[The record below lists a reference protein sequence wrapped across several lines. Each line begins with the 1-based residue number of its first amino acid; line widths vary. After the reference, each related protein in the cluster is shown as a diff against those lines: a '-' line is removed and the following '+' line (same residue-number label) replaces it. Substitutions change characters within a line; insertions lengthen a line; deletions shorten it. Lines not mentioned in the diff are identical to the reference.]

1 MVLLMTTRVR
11 LTAIACTLGFVSAL
25 SAQQPPSY
33 AKQIKPFFARYC
45 VECHNGEESNGGL
58 NLETL
63 KTLQEGGQN
72 GAVFVAGKPDESKL
86 VLQVEGKAKPF
97 MPPKKAKQPK
107 REEVALLRAWVLA
120 GAKDDT
126 AGIATAVPFVKP
138 RLPVTAPVSALAYQP
153 DGKLLAAGGQGEI
166 ALIDP
171 AKGALI
177 GRLGE
182 KFAKV
187 TALGF
192 SKDGR
197 HFAVASGE
205 AGRSGAIRIYAN
217 PVSSAAPPVHA
228 LDPNPLHGIAAHRD
242 LIYDL
247 AFSPGGQLL
256 ASAGYDRLI
265 KLWDITSGK
274 EVRTLKD
281 HSDTIYALSFSPD
294 GKLLASAAA
303 DRAVKV
309 WDVASGKRLYTLSDN
324 TDWVYAVAWSPDGK
338 HLAAGGVDKSIRV
351 WEVSS
356 TEGRLVQS
364 AFAHEGPITKLV
376 YSADGQTLY
385 SSGEDRTVK
394 SWDTARL
401 TERKVYAKQPDT
413 ILALAIRPGQIAV
426 GRYDGALVL
435 LDDQSGQVQSQPLP
449 EKPKPPEVSKL
460 TPSAGRR
467 GQTIRVTIEGKHL
480 DPAPQVVATHAGITA
495 KVIPEPRSPTT
506 LSADVTIAKD
516 TPAGMYQLSLK
527 TAAGQ
532 SAAQPFAVDW
542 FEPTQKNGDGSSP
555 STAQQIALPTTI
567 VGSFARAGAV
577 DYFRFDAKEGQQI
590 GVQVV
595 ASKFDPVLVLT
606 DEHGNVLTESMTGSL
621 GYTCAKAGSYAIGVR
636 DREYRGEPSMT
647 YRLNIGDI
655 PVVTAVF
662 PLGLQRGTEQ
672 DIQVDGVNLSGVK
685 TVRVKAGDAAVGT
698 KLPVAVA
705 TPNGPALGSPTVVV
719 GEFAEIPH
727 GTNIMLPVPGTA
739 NGRIDGPGMTETW
752 RFHAKKG
759 ERLIVETNARR
770 LGSPLD
776 SVIEIIDAKGQPVPR
791 ATLRAVAKT
800 YVTFRD
806 HDSAGSGIRI
816 ETWNELAIND
826 YLLVGDELL
835 RIFELPKNP
844 DDDCQFYSVKGQR
857 VGWLDTTPT
866 HHPLGAPM
874 YKVTIHPPGTDFPPN
889 GFPVVTLFYRNDD
902 GGPGYG
908 KDSRLFFEAPA
919 DGEYQVRVGDA
930 RGLGGPRFAYRMTVR
945 PPRPSYNVSF
955 SPTSPA
961 VWKGNA
967 VPITV
972 TADRMDGYDGP
983 ISVHLENLPPGL
995 SAPATTIPAG
1005 ELSTAFALYAEANAS
1020 LPEKTPPLKLVA
1032 KATIE
1037 GKEVV
1042 REAAGGAPKVVE
1054 PGDLMT
1060 TTEQS
1065 EVTVRPGK
1073 ETRVTVKI
1081 QRQNMHKGRVPVE
1094 VRGLPHGVR
1103 VLDIGLNGILIT
1115 EQETSRTF
1123 VIYAEPWV
1131 QPMEHPFVVL
1141 SRSERKGSE
1150 HAAKSVLLKVAK

>member
-1 MVLLMTTRVR
+1 MTTRVYIAA
-11 LTAIACTLGFVSAL
+11 TAWTVLLVGPLAS
-25 SAQQPPSY
+25 QQPPSY

-45 VECHNGEESNGGL
+45 VECHNGEESNGSL
-58 NLETL
+58 NLETF

-72 GAVFVAGKPDESKL
+72 GVVFVAGKPDESKL

-107 REEVALLRAWVLA
+107 REEIALLRTWVSA

-126 AGIATAVPFVKP
+126 ASIATAIPFIKP
-138 RLPVTAPVSALAYQP
+138 RLPLTAPVSALAYQP
-153 DGKLLAAGGQGEI
+153 DGKLLAAGGQGEVS
-166 ALIDP
+166 LIDL
-171 AKGALI
+171 ATGSLTGKLTG
-177 GRLGE
+177 

-192 SKDGR
+192 SNDGR
-197 HFAVASGE
+197 HFALATGE
-205 AGRSGAIRIYAN
+205 AGTSGVVRIHSN
-217 PVSSAAPPVHA
+217 PVSAASPPVHA
-228 LDPNPLHGIAAHRD
+228 MDPNPLHVIAAHRD

-247 AFSPGGQLL
+247 AFSPDGKHL

-281 HSDTIYALSFSPD
+281 HSDTIYSLAFSPD

-309 WDVASGKRLYTLSDN
+309 WDVAGGKRLYTLSDN

-338 HLAAGGVDKSIRV
+338 RLAAGGVDKSIRV
-351 WEVSS
+351 WEVSAA
-356 TEGRLVQS
+356 EGKLVQS
-364 AFAHEGPITKLV
+364 VFAHEGPIIKLA

-385 SSGEDRTVK
+385 SASEDRTVK
-394 SWDTARL
+394 AWDTARL
-401 TERKVYAKQPDT
+401 TERKVYAKQPE
-413 ILALAIRPGQIAV
+413 AIQSLDIRAGQIAI

-435 LDDQSGQVQSQPLP
+435 LDDQSGQVQSQSLP

-460 TPSAGRR
+460 SPSAGRR

-480 DPAPQVVATHAGITA
+480 DASAQIVATHPGITA
-495 KVIPEPRSPTT
+495 KLIHEAKSPTS
-506 LSADVTIAKD
+506 LSADITIAKD

-542 FEPTQKNGDGSSP
+542 FEPTQKNGGGSSP
-555 STAQQIALPTTI
+555 STAQPIALPTTV

-577 DYFRFDAKEGQQI
+577 DYFHFEAKQGQQI

-595 ASKFDPVLVLT
+595 ATKFDPVLLLT
-606 DEHGNVLTESMTGSL
+606 DEHGNLLAESANSSL
-621 GYTCAKAGSYAIGVR
+621 GYTCAKAGGYAIGVR

-655 PVVTAVF
+655 PVVTAIF

-672 DIQVDGVNLSGVK
+672 DIQVNGVNLGGVM
-685 TVRVKAGDAAVGT
+685 TVRLKAGDAAVGT

-705 TPNGPALGSPTVVV
+705 TPNGLALGGPTVVI
-719 GEFAEIPH
+719 GEFAEIARS
-727 GTNIMLPVPGTA
+727 TDRVLTVPGTA
-739 NGRIDGPGMTETW
+739 NGRIHGPGVTETW
-752 RFHAKKG
+752 RFQAKKG
-759 ERLIVETNARR
+759 ERLIIETNARR

-776 SVIEIIDAKGQPVPR
+776 SVIEILDAKGNPVPR

-857 VGWLDTTPT
+857 IGWLDTTPT
-866 HHPLGAPM
+866 HHPMGAPM
-874 YKVTIHPPGTDFPPN
+874 YKVTIHPPGTAFPPN

-908 KDSRLFFEAPA
+908 KDSRLFFDAPA
-919 DGEYQVRVGDA
+919 DGEYQARVGDA
-930 RGLGGPRFAYRMTVR
+930 RGLGGPTFAYRLTVR

-967 VPITV
+967 VPIAV
-972 TADRMDGYDGP
+972 TADRIDGYDGP
-983 ISVHLENLPPGL
+983 ISVRLENLPHGL
-995 SAPATTIPAG
+995 SAPVTTIPAG
-1005 ELSTAFALYAEANAS
+1005 EISTAFALYAEPNATIS
-1020 LPEKTPPLKLVA
+1020 EKTPALKLMA
-1032 KATIE
+1032 KATID
-1037 GKEVV
+1037 GKEVA
-1042 REAAGGAPKVVE
+1042 REANGGVPKVVE
-1054 PGDLMT
+1054 PGDLLT

-1065 EVTVRPGK
+1065 EVTVRPSQ

-1115 EQETSRTF
+1115 EQESSRTF

-1141 SRSERKGSE
+1141 ARSERKGSE